1 MQFSYLKYNF
11 DDIAIK
17 ISKRS
22 NILVMKLQIV
32 GTEFFRIIQ
41 FSKSSTTSKIA
52 ENINI
57 FIIRFLTYFGKCA
70 SIILRKLSN

>member
-57 FIIRFLTYFGKCA
+57 FTIRFLTYFGKCA
-70 SIILRKLSN
+70 SII